1 MKIRPYILLNLFGLS
16 EEGVTEAL
24 QTVEKHKDLDGV
36 YVGGGVSVVS
46 EELKRLITKLAELV
60 PQAYLVLNAKT
71 SEALESL
78 RLLAESLQNVEIV
91 TIVNDLN
98 VLRSV
103 ELGRLQVGFEVLNP
117 YPNLGK
123 LAALGIKY
131 LAIPSALIRSRVVR
145 EAEARDVKI
154 IALNVNSPE
163 NYLKSKS
170 LKVFAVV
177 TEKPTIRREAEDI
190 GF

>member
-1 MKIRPYILLNLFGLS
+1 MKMRPYILLNLFELS
-16 EEGVTEAL
+16 EESVAETL

-36 YVGGGVSVVS
+36 YVGEGVSVVGG
-46 EELKRLITKLAELV
+46 ELKYLITKLAELV
-60 PQAYLVLNAKT
+60 PQAYLVLKAKT
-71 SEALESL
+71 SEALKDL
-78 RLLAESLQNVEIV
+78 RLLAESLQNVETV
-91 TIVNDLN
+91 TIINDFN
-98 VLRSV
+98 VLKSV
-103 ELGRLQVGFEVLNP
+103 ELGRLQTGFEVLNP
-117 YPNLGK
+117 YPNLPR

-131 LAIPSALIRSRVVR
+131 LAIPSSLIRSRVVR
-145 EAEARDVKI
+145 EAEARGVKV